1 MYTTINTLQEVKKM
15 ENIIDDIKRFVTLVI
30 SALVVCV
37 VYVLLSAL
45 Q

>member
-1 MYTTINTLQEVKKM
+1 M
-15 ENIIDDIKRFVTLVI
+15 ENIIDDIKRLVTLVI
-30 SALVVCV
+30 SALVVYV